1 MDDFIHASF
10 STKTSISEE
19 EKWHPLVSN
28 QTVAHVKANREN
40 YAAATTI
47 NYSITLNVASI
58 VNRIYSELK

>member
-1 MDDFIHASF
+1 MDDLIQASF

-19 EKWHPLVSN
+19 EKWHPLISN

-47 NYSITLNVASI
+47 RYSVTLDIA
-58 VNRIYSELK
+58 